1 MNSRGNMRTLGFSK
15 LATLRLRMTEML
27 IFAALLCKV
36 VQNRGVTGIVESAQ
50 KFSSLP
56 VYLPVK
62 YHIQKAES
70 SFFLK
75 EANQEIMR
83 NNSLQFRMEPF
94 FIYEAKT
101 PPVINVSYGPYAA
114 EQVVPRSLLQPSNL
128 FSMVD
133 KFTFNWKIKASII
146 DSKVYSN
153 RPIVQILFYITG
165 RDWDD
170 YAVNENLP
178 CIRVYAFRETRE
190 VRNSCRLKGDLGL
203 CIVELELL
211 PSWFNPP
218 TIVPGRKRITDPSE
232 GTPVE
237 LYYLVQDA
245 DEDSECDAEDTR
257 KDNAIRPGRDD
268 ADETLHS
275 LQRIGS
281 VRLHQG
287 SGDPRR
293 TEMRLDNNIIIS
305 VLQRPLKQGEVVT
318 FYVSLSSS
326 SMVNQFTLRAK
337 AKKGVNIVNIR
348 SSIPNLW
355 EVKQE
360 MGNGG
365 KHSTATVTCRKKP
378 GASNNRVDG
387 ASYEIMQ
394 MDFEMDNFSSL
405 SVTRRIMWQVE
416 YPGKPSQ
423 IDQDKAVSELH
434 VSQRDIIKIVPLAMS
449 TEILNTAILT
459 GKTVAVPVKVI
470 VVEEDS
476 TVTDVSEF
484 VACKSSDQNVLKVS
498 DRCDYILVNGK
509 EMRGKVNAVVNFTYE
524 HLSAPLE
531 ITVWVPRLPLQIEV
545 SDTELSQIKGWRV
558 PIVSSKR
565 PTRDSDDEDDDEKKG
580 KGCTLQYQ
588 RAMVRVLTQFV
599 AETLDPGGQLA
610 YMLGNDW
617 QADITDLVTDF
628 LKMDNPRVAKL
639 EGGRILSGQ
648 ELGMATIQVL
658 SPLSDSIL
666 AERTITVIEEK
677 VTVTDL
683 GIQVVA
689 GLSLSF
695 QLSAGSNRVVT
706 AIATAKEQLHTPK
719 QEAIISGWIHFSDNS
734 LTPLDIYDPKD
745 YTLTVTSRE
754 ESVIS
759 TYQDLQLQWPV
770 ITVVGEGQGNLLK
783 VELVICEVCQKSKRK
798 SILAVGNSNIEVKFG
813 QNNVGPKSGGADY
826 GGNGE
831 LENRAS
837 DRRQKNVDQERAGQ
851 NGRYFSSATADREE
865 SSMRKV
871 STTTRASV
879 NRNQGGTDQLS
890 EGGSQLQNIP
900 LDAANFPS
908 HDLTRISGDSESLD
922 ENDLVQ
928 APRGLTDLEIGMYAL
943 LGVFCL
949 AILVFLINCVMFALK
964 YRHKRIP
971 SEAQGTMN
979 HSHDWVWLGNETELL
994 ENTADLSPQQL
1005 CEHTTVIDRVAG
1017 FEESNHL
1024 LNGGTQKNIQGQVHR
1039 SALSSDG
1046 KDRKDEPLNSPTTK
1060 RKRVKFT
1067 TFTTIPPDDGCPAT
1081 NSVLL
1086 GNEEDIKW
1094 VCQDMGLGDSHE
1106 LRNYMERIHDKV

>member
-1 MNSRGNMRTLGFSK
+1 MRTLGFAK
-15 LATLRLRMTEML
+15 LTTLRPCMAEILIL

-36 VQNRGVTGIVESAQ
+36 VESRGIMGNVESAQ

-62 YHIQKAES
+62 YRVHKAES

-75 EANQEIMR
+75 EANQDIMR
-83 NNSLQFRMEPF
+83 NSSLQFRMEPF
-94 FIYEAKT
+94 FVHEAKT
-101 PPVINVSYGPYAA
+101 PPVVNATYGPYAV
-114 EQVVPRSLLQPSNL
+114 EQVVPRAFLQPSGI

-133 KFTFNWKIKASII
+133 KFTFDWKIKANII
-146 DSKVYSN
+146 DDKVYSN

-170 YAVNENLP
+170 YSVNDNLP

-218 TIVPGRKRITDPSE
+218 TVVPGRKKITDQSE

-237 LYYLVQDA
+237 LYYMVQGA
-245 DEDSECDAEDTR
+245 DEDGDCDAEDTR
-257 KDNAIRPGRDD
+257 KGNAIRPGRDD
-268 ADETLHS
+268 VDETLHS

-281 VRLHQG
+281 VRLRQG
-287 SGDPRR
+287 TGNPQL
-293 TEMRLDNNIIIS
+293 TKMRLDNNIIIS
-305 VLQRPLKQGEVVT
+305 VLQRPVKQGEVVT
-318 FYVSLSSS
+318 FHVSLASSS
-326 SMVNQFTLRAK
+326 TVELFTLRAK
-337 AKKGVNIVNIR
+337 AKKGVNIVDIKP
-348 SSIPNLW
+348 SIPSLW
-355 EVKQE
+355 EVTQE

-365 KHSTATVTCRKKP
+365 KHSIATVVCQKKP
-378 GASNNRVDG
+378 GASSSRVDG

-416 YPGKPSQ
+416 YPGRTSQ

-434 VSQRDIIKIVPLAMS
+434 VSQRDITRIVPLAMN

-484 VACKSSDQNVLKVS
+484 VACKSSDQDVLKVS
-498 DRCDYILVNGK
+498 DRCDYVLVNGK
-509 EMRGKVNAVVNFTYE
+509 EMRGKVNAIVNFTYE

-558 PIVSSKR
+558 PIVSNKR
-565 PTRDSDDEDDDEKKG
+565 PTRDSDDEDDDEKRG
-580 KGCTLQYQ
+580 RGCTLQYQ

-599 AETLDPGGQLA
+599 AETLDPGGQLV

-639 EGGRILSGQ
+639 EDGRILSGQ
-648 ELGMATIQVL
+648 ELGMTTIQVL

-666 AERTITVIEEK
+666 AEKTITVIEEK

-683 GIQVVA
+683 GVQVVA

-695 QLSAGSNRVVT
+695 QLSTGSNRVI
-706 AIATAKEQLHTPK
+706 IATTTAKEQLHTSK
-719 QEAIISGWIHFSDNS
+719 QEAIISGWIQFSDNS

-745 YTLTVTSRE
+745 FTLTVTSRE
-754 ESVIS
+754 EAVIS
-759 TYQDLQLQWPV
+759 TYQDLQLRWPV
-770 ITVVGEGQGNLLK
+770 ITAEGEGQGNLLK
-783 VELVICEVCQKSKRK
+783 VEMVICEVCQKSKRK
-798 SILAVGNSNIEVKFG
+798 SILAVGSSNVKVKFG
-813 QNNVGPKSGGADY
+813 QNDGGPKSGSDDY

-837 DRRQKNVDQERAGQ
+837 DRRQKNVDQDRTGQ

-871 STTTRASV
+871 STTTKASV
-879 NRNQGGTDQLS
+879 NKKVDGIDQLS
-890 EGGSQLQNIP
+890 EGDSQLQNIP

-908 HDLTRISGDSESLD
+908 QDLTRNSEGSEGMD

-971 SEAQGTMN
+971 SEAQGNMN

-994 ENTADLSPQQL
+994 ENSADISPQQD
-1005 CEHTTVIDRVAG
+1005 CEHTTVIDRAVG

-1024 LNGGTQKNIQGQVHR
+1024 LNGGTQKNVQGQIHR
-1039 SALSSDG
+1039 SALCSDG

-1081 NSVLL
+1081 NSILL
-1086 GNEEDIKW
+1086 GNEENIKW

-1106 LRNYMERIHDKV
+1106 LRNYMERIQDNV

>member
-1 MNSRGNMRTLGFSK
+1 MRTLGFAK
-15 LATLRLRMTEML
+15 LTSLRPCMAEIL
-27 IFAALLCKV
+27 IFAALFCNV
-36 VQNRGVTGIVESAQ
+36 VETRTMIGNVESVQ

-56 VYLPVK
+56 VYLPVN
-62 YHIQKAES
+62 YRIHKAGS

-75 EANQEIMR
+75 EANQDIMR
-83 NNSLQFRMEPF
+83 NSSLQFRVEPF
-94 FIYEAKT
+94 FIHETKT
-101 PPVINVSYGPYAA
+101 PPVVNASYGPYTV
-114 EQVVPRSLLQPSNL
+114 EQVVPRALLQPSDA

-133 KFTFNWKIKASII
+133 RFTFNWKIRANII
-146 DSKVYSN
+146 DDKVYSN

-170 YAVNENLP
+170 YSVNENLP

-190 VRNSCRLKGDLGL
+190 VRNTCRLKGDLGL

-218 TIVPGRKRITDPSE
+218 TVVPGRKKIVDQSE
-232 GTPVE
+232 GNPVE
-237 LYYLVQDA
+237 LYYMVQGT
-245 DEDSECDAEDTR
+245 DEDGDCNVEESR
-257 KDNAIRPGRDD
+257 KGNAIRPGRDD
-268 ADETLHS
+268 VGEMPHS

-281 VRLHQG
+281 IRLRQG
-287 SGDPRR
+287 SGNPQL
-293 TEMRLDNNIIIS
+293 TEMRLDNNIAIS
-305 VLQRPLKQGEVVT
+305 VLQRPVKQGEVVT
-318 FYVSLSSS
+318 FHVTLASSS
-326 SMVNQFTLRAK
+326 TVDLFTLRAK
-337 AKKGVNIVNIR
+337 AKKGVKIVNIR
-348 SSIPNLW
+348 PSVPNLW

-365 KHSTATVTCRKKP
+365 KHSIATIVCRKKP
-378 GASNNRVDG
+378 GASSGRVDG

-416 YPGKPSQ
+416 YPGRTSQ

-434 VSQRDIIKIVPLAMS
+434 VSQRDITKIVPLAMN

-484 VACKSSDQNVLKVS
+484 VACKSADQNVLKVS
-498 DRCDYILVNGK
+498 ERCDYVLVNGK
-509 EMRGKVNAVVNFTYE
+509 EMRGKVNAIVNFTYE

-558 PIVSSKR
+558 PIVSDKR
-565 PTRDSDDEDDDEKKG
+565 PTRDSDDEDDDDKKG
-580 KGCTLQYQ
+580 RGCTLQYQ
-588 RAMVRVLTQFV
+588 RATVRVLTQFV

-617 QADITDLVTDF
+617 QVDITELVTEF
-628 LKMDNPRVAKL
+628 LKMDNPHIAKL
-639 EGGRILSGQ
+639 ENGRILSGQ

-666 AERTITVIEEK
+666 AEKTITVIEEK
-677 VTVTDL
+677 VSVTDL
-683 GIQVVA
+683 GIQIVA

-695 QLSAGSNRVVT
+695 QLSAASNRVI
-706 AIATAKEQLHTPK
+706 IATTTAKEQLRTLK
-719 QEAIISGWIHFSDNS
+719 QEAIISSWIQFSDNS

-745 YTLTVTSRE
+745 FTLTVTSQE
-754 ESVIS
+754 GAIIS
-759 TYQDLQLQWPV
+759 TYQDLQLLWPV
-770 ITVVGEGQGNLLK
+770 ITAEGEGQGNLVK

-798 SILAVGNSNIEVKFG
+798 SILAVGSSSVQVKFG
-813 QNNVGPKSGGADY
+813 QNDADSKSGSTDNDAD
-826 GGNGE
+826 GE
-831 LENRAS
+831 MENHAS
-837 DRRQKNVDQERAGQ
+837 DRRQKNADQDRAGQ
-851 NGRYFSSATADREE
+851 NGRYFSSATSGREE
-865 SSMRKV
+865 SFIGKV
-871 STTTRASV
+871 SSTTKASV
-879 NRNQGGTDQLS
+879 NKKVNGIDQFT
-890 EGGSQLQNIP
+890 EGDSQLQNIP

-908 HDLTRISGDSESLD
+908 NDLTRNGVGGESID

-971 SEAQGTMN
+971 TEAQGNMN
-979 HSHDWVWLGNETELL
+979 HSHDWVWLANETELL
-994 ENTADLSPQQL
+994 ENSADISPQQL
-1005 CEHTTVIDRVAG
+1005 CEHTTVIDKAAG

-1024 LNGGTQKNIQGQVHR
+1024 LNGGSQKNVQGQIHR
-1039 SALSSDG
+1039 SAHCSDG

-1081 NSVLL
+1081 NSILL

-1106 LRNYMERIHDKV
+1106 LRNYMERIHDNV